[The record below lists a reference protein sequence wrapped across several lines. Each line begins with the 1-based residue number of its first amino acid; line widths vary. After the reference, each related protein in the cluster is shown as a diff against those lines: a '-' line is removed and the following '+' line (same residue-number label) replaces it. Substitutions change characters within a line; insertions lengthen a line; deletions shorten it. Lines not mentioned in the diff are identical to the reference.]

1 VAPTLLTE
9 RLTLRMWHE
18 GDADPALAAYG
29 DAEVARW
36 LAPAMGQV
44 PDEAAMRLLLR
55 QWAAEDAR
63 LLTPAGRWAIELR
76 ADGRVI
82 GGATL
87 LPLLPDDEYEVGWQ
101 LSPQQWGQGYGTE
114 AGLALV
120 RWAFAQGLEQVIALV
135 RPTNARAAA
144 MVRRMG
150 MEWVGETEKYHDL
163 RLQEYRLRPGDLTG
177 PHLAEAAAPVI
188 DNAAAARFELWVDGH
203 LAELPYRQHGQR
215 LVLIHTGVPDELGG
229 RGLGGRLVAAAV
241 DRAARDGLT
250 IVPLCPFARDWLAHH
265 PDMASRVVIDWD
277 AR

>member
-9 RLTLRMWHE
+9 RLALRMWND
-18 GDADPALAAYG
+18 GDAGPALAAYG

-36 LAPAMGQV
+36 LAPSMDRV
-44 PDEAAMRLLLR
+44 PDTAAMRLLLL
-55 QWAAEDAR
+55 QWAAEDDR

-87 LPLLPDDEYEVGWQ
+87 LPLPPDDEYEVGWQ
-101 LSPQQWGQGYGTE
+101 LSPQEWGNGYGTE

-120 RWAFAQGLEQVIALV
+120 RWAFDQGLEQVIALV
-135 RPTNARAAA
+135 RPANTRAAT

-150 MEWVGETEKYHDL
+150 MEWVGETEKYHHL

-177 PHLAEAAAPVI
+177 PHLAEAAAPVT
-188 DNAAAARFELWVDGH
+188 DNQAAARFEVWVDGH
-203 LAELPYRQHGQR
+203 LAALPYRRDGQR
-215 LVLIHTGVPDELGG
+215 LVLIHTEVPAVLSSH
-229 RGLGGRLVAAAV
+229 GLGGRLVTAAV
-241 DRAARDGLT
+241 DRAAREGLT
-250 IVPLCPFARDWLAHH
+250 IVPLCPFARDWL
-265 PDMASRVVIDWD
+265 SRHQDVAGRAGIDWD